1 MRFVFFI
8 LSLLPS
14 LVFAQAECPSSF
26 QTFFTKF
33 EVDRAFQQQ
42 NIRYPL
48 KYSFVDM
55 DASPEPQVVKKPR
68 SKAAVAADKQAVYP
82 LLAHR
87 KKAGLVKKVVA
98 QSKTRATIELN
109 VPDTGYWLIY
119 YFKVVKGCWKL
130 IEFEDKST

>member
-1 MRFVFFI
+1 MRYVFFV

-26 QTFFTKF
+26 QSFFAQF
-33 EVDRAFQQQ
+33 EVDRTFQQQ

-55 DASPEPQVVKKPR
+55 DASPEPQIVKSPR
-68 SKAAVAADKQAVYP
+68 SKAAVAADKQPVYP
-82 LLAHR
+82 SLAHR
-87 KKAGLVKKVVA
+87 KKAGLVKKVMA
-98 QSKTRATIELN
+98 QSKTRVTIELN

-119 YFKVVKGCWKL
+119 HFKTIKGCWKL
-130 IEFEDKST
+130 VEFEDEST

>member
-1 MRFVFFI
+1 M
-8 LSLLPS
+8 
-14 LVFAQAECPSSF
+14 
-26 QTFFTKF
+26 
-33 EVDRAFQQQ
+33 
-42 NIRYPL
+42 
-48 KYSFVDM
+48 
-55 DASPEPQVVKKPR
+55 KKPR